1 MKTSGRIILRQ
12 ERASLLKTVKET
24 ESKPDLI
31 IRTERG
37 KYLIK
42 WEFTQL
48 SFGKLP
54 ETIGEKPTG
63 ESNSDSAKG

>member
-1 MKTSGRIILRQ
+1 M
-12 ERASLLKTVKET
+12 KET

-37 KYLIK
+37 KYLVK
-42 WEFTQL
+42 WKFTQL

-63 ESNSDSAKG
+63 ESNSDFAKG